1 MDKKLYWSIKITLGI
16 VGVVALFQIVPYF
29 QNLLYL
35 IVDMFK
41 LTGAS
46 PEFKIILLCLSIWVT
61 CSVFNVITNLIFKL
75 QEMLKVSDN
84 KKNETLPTP

>member
-84 KKNETLPTP
+84 KKND